1 METYDF
7 FPNGLEINEAYNLLE
22 PVAFYI
28 LGMAIYTL
36 FVFKF
41 YRFLASKDIFE
52 FDVSRL
58 EESKHRAVRVAL
70 HSVFYVAQYLFVF
83 PLVAFFWFATFTVLL
98 SFLAPDRPFSDVLL
112 VALAVVGTIRISAY
126 VTEDLSRDLAKILP
140 FAVLGIFI
148 VNVSFFKTSESFDV
162 LRQAN
167 DNLESILYYLVFLIA
182 MEFALR
188 ISSAFVADVTKAIQR
203 RAGTSVSNRSADQS
217 MARGERE

>member
-1 METYDF
+1 MEIYDL
-7 FPNGLEINEAYNLLE
+7 FPNGLDIDKAYNLLE
-22 PVAFYI
+22 PMGFYI
-28 LGMAIYTL
+28 LGMSIYTL

-58 EESKHRAVRVAL
+58 QESKHPAVRVVL
-70 HSVFYVAQYLFVF
+70 HVVFYVAQYLFVF
-83 PLVAFFWFATFTVLL
+83 PLVAFFWFAAFTVLL
-98 SFLAPDRPFSDVLL
+98 SFLAPDRPFSDILL

-148 VNVSFFKTSESFDV
+148 VNVSFFKTSESFEV

-167 DNLESILYYLVFLIA
+167 SDREWILYYLVFLIA
-182 MEFALR
+182 LEFALR
-188 ISSAFVADVTKAIQR
+188 ISSAFLADVKKAIR
-203 RAGTSVSNRSADQS
+203 RRSGTSTANHSVEPTIASVEGD
-217 MARGERE
+217 